1 MNKKIYFITGVS
13 QGLGYEMAKYFL
25 EEGHIVAG
33 TTRDISKI
41 DTSLSTN
48 VDFLPLEINLSN
60 RKNIE
65 TTINQVIERFDKID
79 VLINNAGYGLFGT
92 IEELSER
99 EIEDN
104 FNINVFGLIN
114 VLSAV
119 LPIMRRQR
127 SGHIFNISSIGGF
140 IGTFPGSSIYCST
153 KFAVAGLTEGL
164 KADIEEFGINA
175 TLVYPGYF
183 KTNFLESTSMKAP
196 INEISDY
203 KEARKMIS
211 MHQKNINQNQP
222 GNPKKL
228 AKAIYEVSLL
238 DEAPLHLFLGSDSYS
253 YAKNKID
260 TVEIELEKNK
270 ELSFS
275 TDF

>member
-1 MNKKIYFITGVS
+1 MNKKVYFITGVS
-13 QGLGYEMAKYFL
+13 QGLGYEMAKHFL
-25 EEGHIVAG
+25 GQGHIVAG
-33 TTRDISKI
+33 ATRDISKL
-41 DTSLSTN
+41 DDFLSDNTN
-48 VDFLPLEINLSN
+48 FLPLEIDLSN

-65 TTINQVIERFDKID
+65 ISVNQIIEKFTKID
-79 VLINNAGYGLFGT
+79 VLINNAGYALFGV
-92 IEELSER
+92 IEELSEI
-99 EIEDN
+99 EIQDN

-114 VLSAV
+114 VLNAV
-119 LPIMRRQR
+119 LPIMRKQR

-140 IGTFPGSSIYCST
+140 IGTFPGSGIYCST

-164 KADIEEFGINA
+164 KADVEEFGINV

-196 INEISDY
+196 TNKISEY
-203 KEARKMIS
+203 KEARKMIT
-211 MHQKNINQNQP
+211 MHQDNINQNQA

-228 AKAIYEVSLL
+228 AKVIYEVSLL
-238 DEAPLHLFLGSDSYS
+238 EEAPFHLFLGSDSYS
-253 YAKNKID
+253 YAHNKIE
-260 TVEIELEKNK
+260 TVKTALEENK